1 MKNSETDREL
11 TELIKSALESYQEDY
26 VPGAWESFVN
36 QRKKSKKIML
46 WRIGAGIAACLM
58 IGWLGINLNYPELF
72 NFSVTPQLTN
82 IRINKSEAPVVNEPL
97 KSIGS
102 INKKVFAE
110 NITEIGLTQK
120 TLIAKVKKAVSQ
132 DSLNKSTIS
141 ATAVINNEYYN
152 DSTKKKLR
160 ATPYQT
166 DTLHTVLVSTTD
178 RADSTKTASDRS
190 LSKSYPIGRQNTSQK
205 IAENK
210 GTNISIKRKIRIG
223 VNFSPGMTST
233 QTNSSFNFSGGL
245 NTDFALFANFQLST
259 GLQIEHQ
266 NVISNIG
273 NHSSV
278 SQVKSK
284 ADLVNLDLPLNITWK
299 FFSDK
304 SRSYYVSGGVSSLA
318 YLSEKYDK
326 TIYAQQLTELKTMA
340 AGVQSLAYQVVNVE
354 SNEQQTEAPFHTF
367 NIAGRLNILVGMEQH
382 LSSKLSLHVEPYMK
396 IPVSGL
402 GTQNL
407 RFTTGGVTCKI
418 SF

>member
-1 MKNSETDREL
+1 
-11 TELIKSALESYQEDY
+11 
-26 VPGAWESFVN
+26 
-36 QRKKSKKIML
+36 ML

-58 IGWLGINLNYPELF
+58 IGWLGIGLIYPDHF
-72 NFSVTPQLTN
+72 NFFGTPQLTN
-82 IRINKSEAPVVNEPL
+82 IRINKTETPVVNEPL
-97 KSIGS
+97 KSTTS
-102 INKKVFAE
+102 INEKVSLE
-110 NITEIGLTQK
+110 NIAEIGLSQK
-120 TLIAKVKKAVSQ
+120 TLITRVKKAVPQ
-132 DSLNKSTIS
+132 DTLNNTTNS
-141 ATAVINNEYYN
+141 ATVLNNHESYN
-152 DSTKKKLR
+152 DSTGKKLG
-160 ATPYQT
+160 AILNQI
-166 DTLHTVLVSTTD
+166 DTSHTVLASITD
-178 RADSTKTASDRS
+178 RSDSTKTASVRS
-190 LSKSYPIGRQNTSQK
+190 SSKSYPIERQSSSHK

-210 GTNISIKRKIRIG
+210 GTNSSIKRKIRIG

-233 QTNSSFNFSGGL
+233 QTKSSFNFSGGL
-245 NTDFALFANFQLST
+245 NTDIALFDNFQLST
-259 GLQIEHQ
+259 GLQIEYQ
-266 NVISNIG
+266 NVINNLG

-278 SQVKSK
+278 SEVKSK

-326 TIYAQQLTELKTMA
+326 TIYSQQLTELKTMA
-340 AGVQSLAYQVVNVE
+340 AGIQSLAYEVVNVE

-367 NIAGRLNILVGMEQH
+367 NVAGRLNILVGMEQH
-382 LSSKLSLHVEPYMK
+382 LTSKLSLHVEPYMK